1 MSEDNKREML
11 LYQINSSAEYFLRKL
26 EREGKLDYFN
36 IEISN
41 HQGNVSIKNVEKYK
55 KKVY

>member
-1 MSEDNKREML
+1 MEYNKKEIL
-11 LYQINSSAEYFLRKL
+11 LYQINSTAEYFLRQL
-26 EREGKLDYFN
+26 EKEGNLDYFD

-41 HQGNVSIKNVEKYK
+41 HQGNVSIKKVEKDK

>member
-1 MSEDNKREML
+1 MEDKKETLKKRITEFVETVL
-11 LYQINSSAEYFLRKL
+11 NVAEKN
-26 EREGKLDYFN
+26 GNLDYFN

-41 HQGNVSIKNVEKYK
+41 HQGNLQMDYTLKDR

>member
-1 MSEDNKREML
+1 MEDNKREML

-26 EREGKLDYFN
+26 EREGKLDYFD

-41 HQGNVSIKNVEKYK
+41 HQGNVSIKNVEKSK